1 LTFVKKI
8 PIFDKN
14 LFSMPKK
21 TILLILGLLITGVA
35 GYNFK
40 TDPYTKEAVKNG
52 FLNNYK
58 VYAIPIPDSLQL
70 VDEPVPVKQKDVR
83 ERIDRELLVNTYW
96 QSNGLLLLKRKNKY
110 FPVIESILKREGV
123 PDDFKYLAVAESG
136 LQNITSPAGAKGFWQ
151 IMKKTGIE
159 LGLEI
164 NDEVDERYNLEKATV
179 AACRYLKKAKQ
190 QYGSWTLAAASY
202 NAGMNKITKELER
215 QKADNYY
222 DLLLNSETSRY
233 VPRIIALKHILEHPK
248 DFGFVFSK
256 DDLYT
261 PYESYEI
268 KVDSGIDDLA
278 LFAKEHKMTYK
289 ELKLLNPWLRSN
301 KLTNKKAKTYSI
313 KIIKKP

>member
-1 LTFVKKI
+1 
-8 PIFDKN
+8 
-14 LFSMPKK
+14 MPKK
-21 TILLILGLLITGVA
+21 TFFILIGLLVSGIA

-70 VDEPVPVKQKDVR
+70 VDEPVPINQKDVK

-110 FPVIESILKREGV
+110 FPIIEPILKRKGI
-123 PDDFKYLAVAESG
+123 PDDFKYLAVAESD
-136 LQNITSPAGAKGFWQ
+136 LQNVTSPSGAKGFWQ
-151 IMKKTGIE
+151 IMKKTGKE

-164 NDEVDERYNLEKATV
+164 NDEVDERYNLKKATV
-179 AACRYLKKAKQ
+179 AACQYLKNAKQ

-215 QKADNYY
+215 QKTDNYY

-248 DFGFVFSK
+248 DFGFIFSQ

-261 PYESYEI
+261 PYKSYEI
-268 KVDSGIDDLA
+268 KIDSSIKDLA
-278 LFAKEHKMTYK
+278 LFAKEHNMSYK
-289 ELKLLNPWLRSN
+289 ELKLLNPWLLSD
-301 KLTNKKAKTYSI
+301 KLTNKQGKTYRI
-313 KIIKKP
+313 KVLKK

>member
-1 LTFVKKI
+1 LTFVKKL

-14 LFSMPKK
+14 QFSMAKK
-21 TILLILGLLITGVA
+21 TFLILIGLLIAGVS

-70 VDEPVPVKQKDVR
+70 VNEPVPINQKDVK

-96 QSNGLLLLKRKNKY
+96 QSNGLLLFKRKNKY
-110 FPVIESILKREGV
+110 FPIIEKILKREGV

-151 IMKKTGIE
+151 IMKKTGKE

-179 AACRYLKKAKQ
+179 AACQYLKKAKK

-202 NAGMNKITKELER
+202 NAGMNKITKELEH
-215 QKADNYY
+215 QKTDNYY
-222 DLLLNSETSRY
+222 DLLLNSETARY

-248 DFGFVFSK
+248 AFGFVFSK
-256 DDLYT
+256 EDLYT
-261 PYESYEI
+261 PYESYEVQ
-268 KVDSGIDDLA
+268 VDSSIEDLA
-278 LFAKEHKMTYK
+278 LFAQDHNMSYK
-289 ELKLLNPWLRSN
+289 ELKLLNPWLRSD
-301 KLTNKKAKTYSI
+301 KLTNKQAKTYRI
-313 KIIKKP
+313 KILKK

>member
-1 LTFVKKI
+1 
-8 PIFDKN
+8 
-14 LFSMPKK
+14 MPKK
-21 TILLILGLLITGVA
+21 TFFILIGLLISGIA

-40 TDPYTKEAVKNG
+40 TDPYSKEAVKNG

-58 VYAIPIPDSLQL
+58 VYAIPIPDSLKL
-70 VDEPVPVKQKDVR
+70 VDEPVPINQKDVR

-110 FPVIESILKREGV
+110 FSIIEPILKCEGV

-136 LQNITSPAGAKGFWQ
+136 LQNVTSPSGAKGFWQ
-151 IMKKTGIE
+151 IMKKTGKE

-164 NDEVDERYNLEKATV
+164 NDEIDERYNLEKATL
-179 AACRYLKKAKQ
+179 AACQYLKKAKQ

-215 QKADNYY
+215 QKTNNYY

-248 DFGFVFSK
+248 DFGFIFSQ

-261 PYESYEI
+261 PYKSYEI
-268 KVDSGIDDLA
+268 KIDSSIEDLA
-278 LFAKEHKMTYK
+278 LFAKEHNMTYK
-289 ELKLLNPWLRSN
+289 ELKLLNPWLLSD
-301 KLTNKKAKTYSI
+301 KLTNKQGKTYRI
-313 KIIKKP
+313 KVLKK